1 MSDTMLEAGWPAHY
15 ATYTGRPYEA
25 IRADMLPLEERLLWE
40 DTSAEARYAEL
51 CDEWRKH
58 PVTMDEGQA
67 AVARL
72 TRLLDEAKARE
83 VARNV

>member
-1 MSDTMLEAGWPAHY
+1 MADTMLEAGWPAHY

-40 DTSAEARYAEL
+40 DFGAVAPYADL
-51 CDEWRKH
+51 CDEWRAH
-58 PVTMDEGQA
+58 PVTMDQA
-67 AVARL
+67 QASAASL

-83 VARNV
+83 EARNG